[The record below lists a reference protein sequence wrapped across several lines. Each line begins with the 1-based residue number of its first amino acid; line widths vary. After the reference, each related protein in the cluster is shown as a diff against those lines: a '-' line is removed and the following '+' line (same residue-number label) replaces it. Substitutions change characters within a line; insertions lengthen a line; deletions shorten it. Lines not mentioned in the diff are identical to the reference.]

1 MEELKKKW
9 GKGSFKNTENSIEYH
24 FNEHGEEVGASDLRQ
39 YLRKAEVIDSLEKL
53 IDLCNSAEKEK
64 KEIKCTKITIKLGNI
79 K

>member
-1 MEELKKKW
+1 M
-9 GKGSFKNTENSIEYH
+9 SFKNYN
-24 FNEHGEEVGASDLRQ
+24 
-39 YLRKAEVIDSLEKL
+39 KKEVIDSLEKL